1 MRKKKKFFQKRNLQK
16 KKIRQ
21 LDFAEIE
28 KHELTQWVNDRAR
41 EARAKKSEKQRS
53 DAFQQWL
60 LTAAIIRAK
69 AVLRKRW
76 RCKTQTTSQA
86 KIAQANFLPA
96 HASKTTRHQKKTKHA
111 TSLALSCFKSSRH
124 ISKSHTTI
132 RTDAP
137 APALRRQAP
146 APVHTR
152 VCRHT
157 GARTCAYHT
166 RVRKHT
172 YTHAHACIREKKKDT
187 RMCTRVTHVCAS
199 TRTQAHARVHTR
211 KKRGACVRAHHTST
225 CTRITKTK
233 KTHVRA
239 LTRARVRKKTRK
251 IFHRRV
257 RSRARAYEK
266 KSEKYFSST
275 CVHACVC
282 VCDVCVC
289 VGVCVGAQAR
299 MKKKKKIKIITHAH
313 A

>member
-1 MRKKKKFFQKRNLQK
+1 MKKNKFFEKKLKKKKNFIWEKKKNFFKNEIYKK

-172 YTHAHACIREKKKDT
+172 YTHAHACIREKKKKIRACAHASHT
-187 RMCTRVTHVCAS
+187 CAQAHVHKHTHVC
-199 TRTQAHARVHTR
+199 TQEKKEARVWGR
-211 KKRGACVRAHHTST
+211 
-225 CTRITKTK
+225 
-233 KTHVRA
+233 
-239 LTRARVRKKTRK
+239 
-251 IFHRRV
+251 
-257 RSRARAYEK
+257 
-266 KSEKYFSST
+266 
-275 CVHACVC
+275 
-282 VCDVCVC
+282 
-289 VGVCVGAQAR
+289 
-299 MKKKKKIKIITHAH
+299 ITHAR
-313 A
+313 ARE